1 MAASAEKSNIPGH
14 ASDMKRIDYI
24 YVSPGTRVLSYATA
38 GDGRPGGKLYPS
50 DHVPVVAK
58 VVFKN
63 ERK

>member
-1 MAASAEKSNIPGH
+1 
-14 ASDMKRIDYI
+14 MKRIDYI

-50 DHVPVVAK
+50 DHFPVVAK